1 MSTSLRSS
9 AHATDRRR
17 RLWLQGIGTLGLAAL
32 LPVGTLCQYKEALA
46 ASPPPEVSRI
56 RLLHAPTIC
65 HAPQYL
71 AEEFLH
77 MEGFRTVEYVSY
89 GARYIPEALSIGKAD
104 MSMWNVHELLR
115 YVDEGRPLVILAGM
129 HAGCWQVI
137 SNPHVDAIQDLK
149 GKVVAVTYPGS
160 GDQLLLSSMLAYVGI
175 DPRDVHWLPGATSML
190 DAMEVFTRGRAD
202 AFVGFAQQ
210 PLELRAR
217 RVGKTLVNTTTDRPW
232 SHYFCCMLAAN
243 RDFAQRYPIATKRA
257 LRAILKAAD
266 VCDAAPAKA
275 ARFLAERLYEPR
287 YEIGR
292 ELMESLPYNR
302 WRESNPADTARF
314 YALRL
319 YEVGLIKSTPE
330 EVVTK
335 GMDMRYLNELKREL
349 KA

>member
-1 MSTSLRSS
+1 MNAERRSTSQIP
-9 AHATDRRR
+9 DERRR
-17 RLWLQGIGTLGLAAL
+17 AWLHGIGTLGLSAL
-32 LPVGTLCQYKEALA
+32 LPVGMLSKYTEGLA
-46 ASPPPEVSRI
+46 ASPPPEIARI

-71 AEEFLH
+71 AEEFLR
-77 MEGFRTVEYVSY
+77 MEGFRTVEYVPY
-89 GARYIPEALSIGKAD
+89 GARYIPEALSAGKAD

-115 YVDEGRPLVILAGM
+115 YVDEGRPLVMLAGM

-137 SNPHVDAIQDLK
+137 SNPRVDAIQDLK
-149 GKVVAVTYPGS
+149 GKVVAVTYPSS

-175 DPRDVHWLPGATSML
+175 DPREVSWLPGTTSML
-190 DAMEVFTRGRAD
+190 DAMEVFARGKAD

-217 RVGKTLVNTTTDRPW
+217 RIGKTLVNTTTDRPW
-232 SHYFCCMLAAN
+232 SQYFCCMMAAN

-266 VCDAAPAKA
+266 LCDAAPARA
-275 ARFLAERLYEPR
+275 ARFLADRLYEPR

-302 WRESNPADTARF
+302 WRESNPADTVRF

-319 YEVGLIKSTPE
+319 HEVGLIKSTPE
-330 EVVTK
+330 DLVTR
-335 GMDMRYLNELKREL
+335 GLDLQHLIALKREL